1 MGPALER
8 LRELSFQQKQNH
20 KRYAMANLNS
30 EKFNS
35 SATYSPDS
43 SSKKEYQD
51 RRRVEMKRRFG
62 LLQSRRS
69 HLERELEA
77 VKGSLISLDRQMKSY
92 AAYEQLSMNT

>member
-1 MGPALER
+1 MEDSKTSKMKT
-8 LRELSFQQKQNH
+8 SF
-20 KRYAMANLNS
+20 LV
-30 EKFNS
+30 NS
-35 SATYSPDS
+35 SLS
-43 SSKKEYQD
+43 SRNEYQD

-92 AAYEQLSMNT
+92 AAYEQLSMHT